1 MFQPRR
7 VLITRDGAD
16 VLHDK
21 LQHEPALM
29 LAQPSVGDSLHL
41 VLETGKM
48 MSTSRVTRVANDG
61 DETIVDT
68 RNSTYRLKRA
78 S

>member
-16 VLHDK
+16 VLHHQ
-21 LQHEPALM
+21 LEHEPALM
-29 LAQPSVGDSLHL
+29 VTQPIVGHSLHL
-41 VLETGKM
+41 VLDTGKTM
-48 MSTSRVTRVANDG
+48 TTTPVTRVANDG
-61 DETIVDT
+61 DETIVAT